1 MLEVYS
7 LTSDFPKEELYG
19 LTSQIRRAAVSV
31 SSNIAEGFVRLGDL
45 DKRRF
50 YYTAL
55 GSLTELQNQL
65 LIAKDLGYLS
75 SEGFKRIAEETVR
88 LAKMLNRLIKIISTK
103 DNC

>member
-1 MLEVYS
+1 MLKIYN
-7 LTSDFPKEELYG
+7 LTSEFPKEELYG
-19 LTSQIRRAAVSV
+19 LTSQMRRAAVSV

-65 LIAKDLGYLS
+65 VIAKDLGYLS
-75 SEGFKRIAEETVR
+75 SEDFKCIAEETVR
-88 LAKMLNRLIKIISTK
+88 LAKMLNKLIKMITTK
-103 DNC
+103 GK